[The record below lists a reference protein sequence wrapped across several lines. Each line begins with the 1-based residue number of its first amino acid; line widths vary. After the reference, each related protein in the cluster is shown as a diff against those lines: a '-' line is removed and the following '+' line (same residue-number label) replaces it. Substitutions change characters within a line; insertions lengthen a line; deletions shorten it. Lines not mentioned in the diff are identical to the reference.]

1 MKKIL
6 AIFILIVVCTTL
18 FSCNSGKNNVDTDD
32 SVNTFESTETEDLSK
47 KLSEMGEMDFTIVSD
62 NGKEIIPYK
71 YYYGGQLYGSSDE
84 MTYFGTGKILG
95 FDINECID
103 KMPEIAVQNGFSV
116 KTDKNVDVV
125 DTIEVF
131 DANGE
136 KIYSGDV
143 SVENIKALSGGKD
156 CIVSLTVR
164 RNGTGKY
171 SDEYSMY
178 LMLIKVRFE

>member
-6 AIFILIVVCTTL
+6 AIFILTVVCTTL

-32 SVNTFESTETEDLSK
+32 SGNMSKSTETEDLSK

-62 NGKEIIPYK
+62 NGKESIPYK

>member
-6 AIFILIVVCTTL
+6 AIFILIAVCTAL
-18 FSCNSGKNNVDTDD
+18 FSCDGKND
-32 SVNTFESTETEDLSK
+32 VNPEASENTSK
-47 KLSEMGEMDFTIVSD
+47 TLSEMGEMSFTVVSD
-62 NGKEIIPYK
+62 SGEKIVPYK
-71 YYYGGQLYGSSDE
+71 YYFGGQLYGSGDE
-84 MTYFGTGKILG
+84 MTYFGTGKIIG
-95 FDINECID
+95 FDVKTYID
-103 KMPEIAVQNGFSV
+103 MIPEITVKNGFAV
-116 KTDKNVDVV
+116 RTDENVDVF
-125 DTIEVF
+125 DTASVF

-143 SVENIKALSGGKD
+143 SVGNIKALSGGKD

-178 LMLIKVRFE
+178 LMLIKVKFG

>member
-1 MKKIL
+1 
-6 AIFILIVVCTTL
+6 
-18 FSCNSGKNNVDTDD
+18 
-32 SVNTFESTETEDLSK
+32 
-47 KLSEMGEMDFTIVSD
+47 
-62 NGKEIIPYK
+62 
-71 YYYGGQLYGSSDE
+71 
-84 MTYFGTGKILG
+84 
-95 FDINECID
+95 
-103 KMPEIAVQNGFSV
+103 MPEIAVQNGFSV

>member
-1 MKKIL
+1 MKKTL

-32 SVNTFESTETEDLSK
+32 SVNTSESTETEDLSK

-62 NGKEIIPYK
+62 
-71 YYYGGQLYGSSDE
+71 E
-84 MTYFGTGKILG
+84 MTCFGTGKILG

>member
-6 AIFILIVVCTTL
+6 AIFILIAVCTAL
-18 FSCNSGKNNVDTDD
+18 FSCDGKNNVDADD
-32 SVNTFESTETEDLSK
+32 FGNTSK
-47 KLSEMGEMDFTIVSD
+47 TLSEMGEMSFTVVSD
-62 NGKEIIPYK
+62 SGEEIVPYK
-71 YYYGGQLYGSSDE
+71 YYFGGQLYGSGDE
-84 MTYFGTGKILG
+84 MIYFGTGKIIG
-95 FDINECID
+95 FDVKTYID
-103 KMPEIAVQNGFSV
+103 MIPEITVKNGFAV
-116 KTDKNVDVV
+116 RTDENVDVF
-125 DTIEVF
+125 DTASVF

-143 SVENIKALSGGKD
+143 SVGNIKALSGGKD

-178 LMLIKVRFE
+178 LMLIKVKFG